1 MDGMDGMDGM
11 KAGESAVVGPLSLD
25 RVWMFN
31 REIARMSAKFEDM
44 KQPGKFMRGNPSAFQ
59 ISRPFA
65 LFRGSLFDARSGERP
80 DSR

>member
-1 MDGMDGMDGM
+1 M
-11 KAGESAVVGPLSLD
+11 KAGESVVVGPLPLD
-25 RVWMFN
+25 RAWMFN
-31 REIARMSAKFEDM
+31 REITRKDAKFEDM

-65 LFRGSLFDARSGERP
+65 FFRGCLFDARSGERP

>member
-1 MDGMDGMDGM
+1 MDRM
-11 KAGESAVVGPLSLD
+11 KTGKSAVVGPLSFD
-25 RVWMFN
+25 RAWMFN
-31 REIARMSAKFEDM
+31 REITRMSAKFEDL

-65 LFRGSLFDARSGERP
+65 FFRGSLFDAKFGERP